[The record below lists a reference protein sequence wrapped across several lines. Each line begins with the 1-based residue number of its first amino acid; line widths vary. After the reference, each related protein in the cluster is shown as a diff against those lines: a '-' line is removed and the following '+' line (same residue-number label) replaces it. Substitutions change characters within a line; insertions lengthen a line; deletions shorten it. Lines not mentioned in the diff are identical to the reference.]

1 MKLPQTMIDR
11 ACMAY
16 WDALPD
22 GLQAGANIDG
32 MRAALEAA
40 LTDCPVGTVST
51 VTHVSVFIAT
61 RAERFDLWNKQV
73 ALVALDD

>member
-11 ACMAY
+11 ACNAY
-16 WDALPD
+16 WAE
-22 GLQAGANIDG
+22 AGKFVSTEDR